1 MESDEYIKF
10 ANDNPISYLATVEGD
25 QPRLRGLLL
34 WFADKTGFYYNTGS
48 TKEMYKQLQANPK
61 VEVCFFDHKSKSMK
75 QMRVTGK
82 VEFVND
88 LEIKKRLVEARPFL
102 KQWGLTPESPGVIVF
117 RVAKCKA
124 HFWTIETNL
133 QPKKYVSFG

>member
-1 MESDEYIKF
+1 
-10 ANDNPISYLATVEGD
+10 
-25 QPRLRGLLL
+25 L
-34 WFADKTGFYYNTGS
+34 WFADKTGLYYNTGS
-48 TKEMYKQLQANPK
+48 TKEMYRQLVANQE
-61 VEVCFFDHKSKSMK
+61 VEVCFFDSKSWR

-102 KQWGLTPESPGVIVF
+102 KQWGFTPESPGLIVF

-124 HFWTIETNL
+124 HFWTRETNMD
-133 QPKKYVSFG
+133 PKKIVGFG